1 MWKAR
6 ALFMCVDGEGSEI
19 VKQTFYPMGND
30 DFISVNEASTDNYK
44 KILKS
49 K

>member
-1 MWKAR
+1 
-6 ALFMCVDGEGSEI
+6 MCVDGESSEI

-44 KILKS
+44 KILNS